1 MAHSEKW
8 EGRFKSLSEKIYDFD
23 EMEYDDEI
31 DDFMMEALIE
41 FGIIEEDND

>member
-8 EGRFKSLSEKIYDFD
+8 ENRFKSLAEKIDDFD
-23 EMEYDDEI
+23 SLEDEDEI

-41 FGIIEEDND
+41 FGIIEEE